1 MRTETMCVHAGGRFD
16 PATRGINTPVYTSS
30 AYEYLDGE
38 ARPYPRYFNTPNQAA
53 VVEKLCA
60 LEGAED
66 GLVLSSG
73 MAAISSVLLGL
84 LGAGDHA
91 VIQDEIYGGTH
102 AMVTQHFDRLG
113 IAYTLAPADPAKLI
127 GALTPKT
134 RLLYVETPTNPL
146 LTILDLR
153 AVARAAR
160 ERGIVTA
167 IDNTFASPI
176 NQRPI
181 ELGIDVVVHS
191 GTKYFGGHSD
201 LCSGAVLGSR
211 ALVAKVRHACLSLGG
226 SLDAQA
232 CYLLERSLKTLALR
246 VERQTANALAVARA
260 LAADPSVARVNY
272 PGLPSHPGHGIAKG
286 QMSGFGAMLSFE
298 LVDRVDP
305 DRFLH
310 ALKLIR
316 PALSLGGVES
326 TICAPATTSHVK
338 VSAEVRKRLGIGDG
352 LLRLSVGIEHAD
364 DLVADLSQ
372 ALEQALTSAGRPA
385 VSAPAPRC

>member
-1 MRTETMCVHAGGRFD
+1 MKTETQCVHAGTRVD
-16 PATRGINTPVYTSS
+16 PATRGINTPIYTSS
-30 AYEYLDGE
+30 AYGYLDGE
-38 ARPYPRYFNTPNQAA
+38 SRPYPRYFNTPNQA
-53 VVEKLCA
+53 VVARKLCA

-84 LGAGDHA
+84 LGSGDHA

-102 AMVTQHFDRLG
+102 AMVTQHFERLG
-113 IAYTLAPADPAKLI
+113 IAYTLVPADPEAM
-127 GALTPKT
+127 ARAVTPKT

-146 LTILDLR
+146 LTILELR
-153 AVARAAR
+153 AVAGMAR
-160 ERGIVTA
+160 ERGIVTV
-167 IDNTFASPI
+167 IDNTFASPV

-191 GTKYFGGHSD
+191 GTKYLGGHSD
-201 LCSGAVLGSR
+201 LCCGAVLASR
-211 ALVAKVRHACLSLGG
+211 VLVEKVRHACLSLGG

-232 CYLLERSLKTLALR
+232 CALLERSLKTLAIR
-246 VERQTANALAVARA
+246 VERQSANALAIARV

-272 PGLPSHPGHGIAKG
+272 PGLPSHPGHGIATA

-298 LVDRVDP
+298 LAERVNP

-310 ALKLIR
+310 ALGLIS

-326 TICAPATTSHVK
+326 TICSPAITSHAK
-338 VSAEVRKRLGIGDG
+338 MSPADRNRSGITDG
-352 LLRLSVGIEHAD
+352 LLRLSVGVEHSE
-364 DLVADLSQ
+364 DLIADLAQ
-372 ALEQALTSAGRPA
+372 ALAA
-385 VSAPAPRC
+385 

>member
-1 MRTETMCVHAGGRFD
+1 MKTETQCVHAGTRVD
-16 PATRGINTPVYTSS
+16 PATRGINTPIYTSS
-30 AYEYLDGE
+30 AYGYLDGE

-53 VVEKLCA
+53 VVQKLCA

-84 LGAGDHA
+84 LSSGDHA
-91 VIQDEIYGGTH
+91 VVQDEIYGGTH

-113 IAYTLAPADPAKLI
+113 IAYTLVPADPEAM
-127 GALTPKT
+127 ARAVTPKT

-153 AVARAAR
+153 AVAGMAR
-160 ERGIVTA
+160 GRGIVTV
-167 IDNTFASPI
+167 IDNTFASPV

-181 ELGIDVVVHS
+181 ALGIDVAVHS
-191 GTKYFGGHSD
+191 GTKYLGGHSD
-201 LCSGAVLGSR
+201 LCCGAVLASR
-211 ALVAKVRHACLSLGG
+211 PLVEKIRHACLSLGG

-232 CYLLERSLKTLALR
+232 CALLERSLKTLALR
-246 VERQTANALAVARA
+246 VERQSANALAIARS
-260 LAADPSVARVNY
+260 LAANPAVARVNY
-272 PGLPSHPGHGIAKG
+272 PGLPSHPGHGIAKAE
-286 QMSGFGAMLSFE
+286 MSGFGAMLSFE
-298 LVDRVDP
+298 LADRVDP

-310 ALKLIR
+310 ALELIR

-338 VSAEVRKRLGIGDG
+338 VSAEVRKRLGISDG
-352 LLRLSVGIEHAD
+352 LLRLSVGIEHVD
-364 DLVADLSQ
+364 DLAADLAR
-372 ALEQALTSAGRPA
+372 ALERGRKG
-385 VSAPAPRC
+385 